1 MLSEEQIDIFGEAF
15 TEIFQKL
22 ENDIISDIARRVHKT
37 DRYTETA
44 ELQAR
49 FLRDLGYSPR
59 WIRIEVLRKLNADKA
74 YATIVEQNTLEA
86 KAAQMEAIEEAKREL
101 KEVAPELY
109 EAAGNMSFNADLS
122 MWQEAGQKLPR
133 GGAVDNLIKAMQ
145 KRGTDEA
152 LNLTKSLGF
161 KTPTAT
167 VRVQNMYTSVLN
179 DALTRS
185 VSGTFSYSSAVDA
198 AVRTMAQSG
207 LRTID
212 FASGIS
218 RQIDTAARNAIV
230 TALGQLAG
238 DIMQANIEETGV
250 PMVQVSQH
258 WGARESHALWQGG
271 VYTIEQFKSVCGYG
285 EPSNPAHIYSY
296 NCRHSHY
303 PFWPGISEVEEFDPE
318 PGPFEVEGKTY
329 TYYQATQKQRAM
341 ERQIR
346 ALKREVNAGG
356 DKAVLGSLIRQKTRE
371 YRAFSDAVNIRPKL
385 ERLRVVG
392 YSNDVLAKTG
402 NVAIASPRFLNRND
416 PLYRNAA
423 NIKPI
428 KGYEDIVVHGDKLGF
443 VFIDADG
450 KESNVSAS
458 DFADILRS
466 SNTYHGGAIRLISC
480 ETGSDDSIVAQALA
494 DELRVEV
501 LAPTD
506 IVYVY
511 PNGDLRVGNNLTKK
525 EGWIKIKPR
534 DKR

>member
-59 WIRIEVLRKLNADKA
+59 RIRIEVLRKLNADKA
-74 YATIVEQNTLEA
+74 YAKIVEQNTLEA

-101 KEVAPELY
+101 KKVAPELY

-179 DALTRS
+179 DALTRA

-238 DIMQANIEETGV
+238 DIMQTNIEETSV

-318 PGPFEVEGKTY
+318 PGPFEVDGKTY

-385 ERLRVVG
+385 ERLRVLG
-392 YSNDVLAKTG
+392 YDRSTSAK
-402 NVAIASPRFLNRND
+402 VQKAVKVEDIRALIKSDAITKVVNEQKQNRHILESPG
-416 PLYRNAA
+416 Y
-423 NIKPI
+423 I
-428 KGYEDIVVHGDKLGF
+428 KGRSYIYGDVETAQGL
-443 VFIDADG
+443 VD
-450 KESNVSAS
+450 
-458 DFADILRS
+458 R
-466 SNTYHGGAIRLISC
+466 YHG
-480 ETGSDDSIVAQALA
+480 TGTPTFSKKQKWTSKEVVEADSIIGC
-494 DELRVEV
+494 
-501 LAPTD
+501 D
-506 IVYVY
+506 IDPDSGEISTTNRFTIHYSSTGTHVV
-511 PNGDLRVGNNLTKK
+511 PS
-525 EGWIKIKPR
+525 
-534 DKR
+534 KRR

>member
-22 ENDIISDIARRVHKT
+22 ENDIISDIVRRVHKT

-59 WIRIEVLRKLNADKA
+59 RIRIEVLRKLNADKA
-74 YATIVEQNTLEA
+74 YVKIVEQNTLEA
-86 KAAQMEAIEEAKREL
+86 KAAQMEAIEKAKREL

-179 DALTRS
+179 DALTRA

-238 DIMQANIEETGV
+238 DIMQANIEATGV

-318 PGPFEVEGKTY
+318 PGPFEVDGKTY

-385 ERLRVVG
+385 ERLRVLG
-392 YSNDVLAKTG
+392 YDRSTAASVKNAMRFIDDIRKAG
-402 NVAIASPRFLNRND
+402 NVPRTARINLVPRWIDVGALSFD
-416 PLYRNAA
+416 
-423 NIKPI
+423 
-428 KGYEDIVVHGDKLGF
+428 DKH
-443 VFIDADG
+443 I
-450 KESNVSAS
+450 
-458 DFADILRS
+458 
-466 SNTYHGGAIRLISC
+466 
-480 ETGSDDSIVAQALA
+480 
-494 DELRVEV
+494 
-501 LAPTD
+501 
-506 IVYVY
+506 
-511 PNGDLRVGNNLTKK
+511 NGDRYHHVTREQA
-525 EGWIKIKPR
+525 EGWIKKAKFSISVWGGNYERYHGEEGSVYVNLATKNIR
-534 DKR
+534 TAYASDEYDKHVIAMLEVLKQNGY